1 MRILIALVLPALAL
15 AACSSGK
22 DEPAPAA
29 SESAA
34 PLPTMEP
41 GASTSVAPVATT
53 IPAALQGRWGMVA
66 ADCEA
71 GRSDAKGLLTIDGS
85 SLKFYESIGKLTAVA
100 EADDSS
106 MRGSFAFSGEGQEWT
121 QDASLMLEDGGKS
134 LVRMEHGA
142 NASPTPFK
150 YAKCG

>member
-29 SESAA
+29 SESVA
-34 PLPTMEP
+34 PLPTTEP
-41 GASTSVAPVATT
+41 GASAAPVATT
-53 IPAALQGRWGMVA
+53 IPAAVQGRWGLVA

-71 GRSDAKGLLTIDGS
+71 GRADAKGLLTIDGA
-85 SLKFYESIGKLTAVA
+85 SLKFYESVGKLTAVA

-106 MRGSFAFSGEGQEWT
+106 MRGSFAFTGEGQEWT